1 MKKTF
6 SIILII
12 LVLIPFSCCRRE
24 TPLRWYKGNLHTHTT
39 NSDGDTIP
47 EAVIWWYKEH
57 GYNFLAFTD
66 HNFLTETAP
75 YKNLSD
81 ENFILIPGMEV
92 SDRHEKIP
100 LHLLALGLH
109 DQTLKPAGG
118 GDILGVLQNDVAAV
132 RTAGAVPVLCHP
144 NFHWAY
150 GADELARV
158 QDAVLFE
165 VLNAHPAVNNA
176 GKSGVPSTEEM
187 WDIVLTRGK
196 RMFGLGT
203 DDMHALATYPGKSW
217 IMLRAPQLEEK
228 AVLTA
233 LEKGDF
239 YVSTGVLLDE
249 VRAKRRSLRLK
260 IKAEQGLGYT
270 TFFIG
275 SGGRV
280 LKSDIS
286 LSPAFKFPTAEKYV
300 RAKVMDSKGR
310 VALTQP
316 LFKAGS

>member
-1 MKKTF
+1 MKKTCC
-6 SIILII
+6 IILIA
-12 LVLIPFSCCRRE
+12 LVVFPFCSCRQE
-24 TPLRWYKGNLHTHTT
+24 TALRWYKGNLHTHTT

-47 EAVIWWYKEH
+47 EAVVWWYKEH

-66 HNFLTETAP
+66 HNFLTETDK
-75 YKNLSD
+75 YKSLSD

-92 SDRHEKIP
+92 SDKFEKIP

-118 GDILGVLQNDVAAV
+118 GDIIGVLQNNVAAI
-132 RTAGAVPVLCHP
+132 RAAGAVPVLCHP
-144 NFHWAY
+144 SFKWAY
-150 GADELARV
+150 GADELSRV
-158 QDAVLFE
+158 QDSVLFE

-203 DDMHALATYPGKSW
+203 DDMHALASYPGKSW
-217 IMLRAPQLEEK
+217 IMLQAPELEEK
-228 AVLTA
+228 AVLAA

-239 YVSTGVLLDE
+239 YVSTGVILDE
-249 VRAKRRSLRLK
+249 VRSRRPQMKLR
-260 IKAEQGLGYT
+260 IKAEEGLGYA

-280 LKSDIS
+280 LKSDLS
-286 LSPAFKFPTAEKYV
+286 LSPSFKFPAAEKYV
-300 RAKVMDSKGR
+300 RVKVADSKGR

-316 LFKAGS
+316 VF

>member
-6 SIILII
+6 SIILIV
-12 LVLIPFSCCRRE
+12 LVFFSLSSCRKE
-24 TPLRWYKGNLHTHTT
+24 TALRWYKGNLHTHTT

-92 SDRHEKIP
+92 SDKLEKIP

-118 GDILGVLQNDVAAV
+118 GDIIGVLQNNVAAI
-132 RTAGAVPVLCHP
+132 RAAGAVPVLCHP
-144 NFHWAY
+144 NFGWAY
-150 GADELARV
+150 GADELSRV

-176 GKSGVPSTEEM
+176 GKNGLPSTEEM
-187 WDIVLTRGK
+187 WDIVLTRGR

-217 IMLRAPQLEEK
+217 IMLRAPELEEK

-249 VRAKRRSLRLK
+249 VRARRPSLKLR
-260 IKAEQGLGYT
+260 IRAEEGLGT
-270 TFFIG
+270 VTFFIG

-280 LKSDIS
+280 LKSDTS
-286 LSPAFKFPTAEKYV
+286 LSPSFKFPAAEKYI
-300 RAKVMDSKGR
+300 RAKVVDSKGR

-316 LFKAGS
+316 VF